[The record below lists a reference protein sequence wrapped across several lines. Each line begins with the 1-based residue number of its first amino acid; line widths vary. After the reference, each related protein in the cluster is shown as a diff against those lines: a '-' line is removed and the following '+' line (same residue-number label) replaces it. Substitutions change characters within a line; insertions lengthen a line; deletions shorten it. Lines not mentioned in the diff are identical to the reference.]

1 MSVEPKQ
8 SMEDQLRAY
17 AESRRLEAAPGFE
30 LDPPVRRRLQDE
42 VRRVYHATVS
52 PTSAAVS
59 RWFWVRMALVGAS
72 AAVVLFMSARFLR
85 TEKEIVLSQAA
96 DRPVE
101 MAALDEARESA
112 DVGVPDRQ
120 SREAE
125 PGSEVVGSPVPTSQ
139 TARSLAPTIVRVPA
153 AAEPRRQQDKDGLVV
168 RGVEPVATPM
178 ATMPSAEGEIAYGV
192 AADSDAADVAGQ
204 PLTQEFQQIQRYRRN
219 PNSPMPPQVLQ
230 SFRWIREGDAV
241 RVIDADGS
249 VYTGGMGVRAVRP
262 AVAPESLSAQSSR
275 DSYEREARPGLE
287 LRQPGLD
294 GAVVGEQFA
303 VMGTNRTLNVRV
315 EFEGMLV
322 PQMGI
327 SQAPTDAGG
336 VEQSTVAEAGVQIQ
350 GQALVGGRTRLGIVA
365 NPRLE

>member
-1 MSVEPKQ
+1 VEPKQ

-42 VRRVYHATVS
+42 VRRVYHATAT
-52 PTSAAVS
+52 PRRAAVS
-59 RWFWVRMALVGAS
+59 RWFWARLALVGAS
-72 AAVVLFMSARFLR
+72 AAVVLLMSAHFLG

-96 DRPVE
+96 DRPIE
-101 MAALDEARESA
+101 MAALDEARESV
-112 DVGVPDRQ
+112 DVAAPDRQ

-125 PGSEVVGSPVPTSQ
+125 PGSDVRGSPVPTSQ
-139 TARSLAPTIVRVPA
+139 TARSLAPTIVRAPA
-153 AAEPRRQQDKDGLVV
+153 AAEPRRQQDKDGSVV
-168 RGVEPVATPM
+168 RGVAIPM
-178 ATMPSAEGEIAYGV
+178 ATMPSAEGEMAYGV
-192 AADSDAADVAGQ
+192 AADSGAADVAGQ

-219 PNSPMPPQVLQ
+219 PNSPTPPQVLQ

-249 VYTGGMGVRAVRP
+249 VYTGGMGVNKARP
-262 AVAPESLSAQSSR
+262 VAAPESFPAQTSW
-275 DSYEREARPGLE
+275 DSYEREAQQRLE

-322 PQMGI
+322 PQLGV
-327 SQAPTDAGG
+327 SPAPTNAGG
-336 VEQSTVAEAGVQIQ
+336 VEPSTVAEAGVQIQ
-350 GQALVGGRTRLGIVA
+350 GQALVGGSTRLGIVA